1 MGLSLE
7 ESEPDHDSLEPSLQR
22 LFSSF
27 PNGAPGFALFFLR
40 ALVSITLFVQAA
52 NYLRTPEINLSG
64 WIVMSAMAIVG
75 LCFALGF
82 MTPLMS
88 SVLVLGALAIGLS
101 WVPSPSQNLLDT
113 QFSIVNL
120 VVVAAAI
127 GALGPGAFSLDAR
140 MFGRREI
147 RI

>member
-1 MGLSLE
+1 
-7 ESEPDHDSLEPSLQR
+7 
-22 LFSSF
+22 
-27 PNGAPGFALFFLR
+27 
-40 ALVSITLFVQAA
+40 VQAA
-52 NYLRTPEINLSG
+52 NYLRTPEINLLG
-64 WIVMSAMAIVG
+64 WIVMSAMVVVG
-75 LCFALGF
+75 LCFLLGF

-88 SVLVLGALAIGLS
+88 SILVVGALAIGLS
-101 WVPSPSQNLLDT
+101 WLPSPRQNLLDT

-120 VVVAAAI
+120 VVIAAAI

>member
-1 MGLSLE
+1 
-7 ESEPDHDSLEPSLQR
+7 
-22 LFSSF
+22 
-27 PNGAPGFALFFLR
+27 
-40 ALVSITLFVQAA
+40 
-52 NYLRTPEINLSG
+52 
-64 WIVMSAMAIVG
+64 MSAMVVVG
-75 LCFALGF
+75 LGFLLGF

-88 SVLVLGALAIGLS
+88 SILVVGALAIGLS
-101 WVPSPSQNLLDT
+101 WLPSPHQNLLDT